1 MAKRANLRQEQEPV
15 TEAPTPKETG
25 YAKFAW
31 IYNGLTML
39 TFAAFFLGVFHVIPG
54 TSPFLPS
61 SQDFSHPLIPYP
73 WLAVALRV
81 IIFPCLIFGYTFLAM
96 PMERRAKDR
105 ILRRLPPTIWLAFL
119 ADVVAMAGGFLGYPI
134 VSLVGLLALLFFRYR
149 LTVQISVFDIDQAQ
163 AALAWGYGLDTGWL
177 ITVTVTQ
184 FFAVVLNAGVNLGTN
199 VIPWIAIAMVVVM
212 ILLSFFWTRRS
223 RNCALPVGVGLGL
236 VMIFVQVLVTNQS
249 GVLAAVLGLAAALS
263 FLLALV
269 CYVGNGRRL
278 TARPLHT
285 RY

>member
-1 MAKRANLRQEQEPV
+1 MAKRANLKQEQEPV
-15 TEAPTPKETG
+15 IEPQSPKESG
-25 YAKFAW
+25 YAKFGW
-31 IYNGLTML
+31 IYNGLTLL
-39 TFAAFFLGVFHVIPG
+39 TSIAFFLGVFHVIPG

-73 WLAVALRV
+73 WMAVALRL
-81 IIFPCLIFGYTFLAM
+81 IIYLALLFGFAFLAL
-96 PMERRAKDR
+96 PLERRAKDR
-105 ILRRLPPTIWLAFL
+105 ILRRLPPTIWLAFV
-119 ADVVAMAGGFLGYPI
+119 ADVIAMVGGFLGYPI
-134 VSLVGLLALLFFRYR
+134 VSLVGLLGLTYFRYR
-149 LTVQISVFDIDQAQ
+149 LTVQTSVFDIDQAQ

-177 ITVTVTQ
+177 ITVTVSQ
-184 FFAVVLNAGVNLGTN
+184 FFAVVLNAGVNLSTN
-199 VIPWIAIAMVVVM
+199 IIPWLAMAMVVVM
-212 ILLSFFWTRRS
+212 VVISFFWTRRS
-223 RNCALPVGVGLGL
+223 RNAALPLGVGIGL

-269 CYVGNGRRL
+269 CYVGNSRRL